1 MVTRKIRPL
10 EQRCFK
16 GLFLCK
22 KIDSVKEKRSTKDAI
37 KTERMEQM
45 KELEKTYNP
54 ADIED
59 RLYRKWED
67 KKYFHAEVDRSK
79 KPFTIVMPPPNVTGQ
94 LHMGHALD
102 NTMQDILI
110 RFKRMQGYSALWQ
123 PGTDH
128 AAIATEVKVTEKL
141 KAEGIDKKEIGRE
154 AFLQHAWKWKEEYGG
169 RIVNQLKKLGS
180 SADWDRERFTM
191 DEGCSEAVKEVF
203 VNLYEKGYIYKG
215 SRIINWCPVCKT
227 SISDAEV
234 EHVEQEGHFW
244 HINYPIVGEEGRYVE
259 IATTRPE
266 TLLGDTAVAVNPKDE
281 RYKDIIGKMLKLPLT
296 DREIPVIADEYVDM
310 EFGTGCVKI
319 TPAHDPNDF
328 EVGKRHN
335 LEEINILNDD
345 ATINEKG
352 GKYAGMDRYEARKA
366 MVADLEKE
374 GLLVKVVPHTHNVG
388 THDRCKTT
396 VEPMIKP
403 QWFVRMKEMGQAAL
417 DLIKTDELE
426 FVPEQFDKTYIHW
439 LENIRDW
446 CISRQLWWGHRIPAY
461 YCDECHET
469 IVSRE
474 VPTVCPK
481 CGCTHLTQD
490 EDTLD
495 TWFSSAL
502 WPFSTLGW
510 PKKTPE
516 YEYFYPTDVLVTGY
530 DIIFFWV
537 IRMVFSALE
546 QTGKSPFKH
555 VLIHGLV
562 RDDQGRKMS
571 KSLGNGI
578 DPLEVIDKY
587 GADALRLTLITGNA
601 PGNDMR
607 FYWERVENSRNFAN
621 KIWNAS
627 RFIMMNMEKA
637 DFSNVKLFDLTI
649 ADRWILS
656 KVNDLAVEMTDNME
670 KYELGIAVSKV
681 YDFIWEEFCD
691 WYIEMVKPR
700 LYNDADETKTAA
712 IWTLKTVLI
721 DALKLLHPYMPFITE
736 EIFCNIQDE
745 EESIMI
751 SSWPVYTE
759 DNNYS
764 EDENAIETIKTAVRN
779 IRNVRAEMNVAPS
792 RKALVYVVSASE
804 DVKNIFNN
812 SLGFF
817 GTLAYASE
825 VKVQADK
832 AGIPDDAVSTVIPDA
847 VIYIPFAELVD
858 IDKEI
863 ERLKK
868 EEGRLQGE
876 IKRCNGMLNNERFT
890 SKAPQAKIDE
900 EKAKL
905 VKYTQMLEQVTERLA
920 TLSK

>member
-1 MVTRKIRPL
+1 
-10 EQRCFK
+10 
-16 GLFLCK
+16 
-22 KIDSVKEKRSTKDAI
+22 
-37 KTERMEQM
+37 M

-54 ADIED
+54 AEIED
-59 RLYRKWED
+59 RLYRKWEE

-141 KAEGIDKKEIGRE
+141 KTEGIDKKEIGRE
-154 AFLQHAWKWKEEYGG
+154 AFLKHAWAWKEEYGN
-169 RIVNQLKKLGS
+169 RIVSQLKKMGS

-191 DEGCSEAVKEVF
+191 DEGCSKAVTEVF
-203 VNLYEKGYIYKG
+203 CNLYEKGYIYKG

-234 EHVEQEGHFW
+234 IHEEQEGHFW
-244 HINYPIVGEEGRYVE
+244 HINYPVVGEPGRFVE

-266 TLLGDTAVAVNPKDE
+266 TLLGDTAVAVNPDDE
-281 RYKDIIGKMLKLPLT
+281 RYKDIVGKMLELPLT
-296 DREIPVIADEYVDM
+296 DRQIPVIADPYVDK

-345 ATINEKG
+345 ATINELG
-352 GKYAGMDRYEARKA
+352 GRYAGMDRYEARKQ
-366 MVADLEKE
+366 MVADLDAL
-374 GLLVKVVPHTHNVG
+374 GLLVKVVPHSHNVG

-403 QWFVRMKEMGQAAL
+403 QWFVRMKEMGEAAL
-417 DLIKTDELE
+417 KVVKTDELS

-446 CISRQLWWGHRIPAY
+446 CISRQLWWGHRIPAW
-461 YCDECHET
+461 YCADCGAT
-469 IVSRE
+469 TVSRQT
-474 VPTVCPK
+474 PCKCSK
-481 CGCTHLTQD
+481 CGSANITQD

-510 PKKTPE
+510 PDKTPE
-516 YEYFYPTDVLVTGY
+516 YDYFYPTSVLVTGY

-621 KIWNAS
+621 KIWNAT

-637 DFSNVKLFDLTI
+637 DFSQVKLSDLTI

-656 KVNDLAVEMTDNME
+656 KVNDLAVAVTENLD
-670 KYELGIAVSKV
+670 KYELGIAVQKV

-700 LYNDADETKTAA
+700 LYNDDDTTKAA
-712 IWTLKTVLI
+712 ALWTLKTVLI
-721 DALKLLHPYMPFITE
+721 NALKLLHPYMPFITE

-751 SSWPVYTE
+751 SKWPEYKE
-759 DNNYS
+759 EWS
-764 EDENAIETIKTAVRN
+764 FKADEEAVDTIKAAVRA
-779 IRNVRAEMNVAPS
+779 IRNLRTGMNVPPS
-792 RKALVYVVSASE
+792 KKASVYVVSEKSEIRDRFEASKNFFATLGYANAVYVQE
-804 DVKNIFNN
+804 DK
-812 SLGFF
+812 
-817 GTLAYASE
+817 T
-825 VKVQADK
+825 
-832 AGIPDDAVSTVIPDA
+832 GIDANAVSTVIHDA
-847 VIYIPFAELVD
+847 VLYIPLAELVD

-863 ERLKK
+863 ERLKGEVK
-868 EEGRLQGE
+868 KLEGE
-876 IKRCNGMLNNERFT
+876 IKRASGMLANPKFVD
-890 SKAPQAKIDE
+890 KAPAAKVE
-900 EKAKL
+900 EERAKL
-905 VKYTQMLEQVTERLA
+905 AKYTEMKTQVEERLSQ
-920 TLSK
+920 LI

>member
-1 MVTRKIRPL
+1 M
-10 EQRCFK
+10 
-16 GLFLCK
+16 
-22 KIDSVKEKRSTKDAI
+22 S
-37 KTERMEQM
+37 
-45 KELEKTYNP
+45 KELAKTYDP
-54 ADIED
+54 KGIED
-59 RLYRKWED
+59 RIYQNWLD

-110 RFKRMQGYSALWQ
+110 RYKRMQGYNALWQ

-128 AAIATEVKVTEKL
+128 AAIATEVKVIQKL
-141 KAEGIDKKEIGRE
+141 KEQGIDKNDIGRE
-154 AFLQHAWKWKEEYGG
+154 EFLKHAWEWKEEYGG

-191 DEGCSEAVKEVF
+191 DEGCSKAVEEVF
-203 VNLYEKGYIYKG
+203 VKLYNKGYIYKG

-234 EHVEQEGHFW
+234 EHVDQDGFFW
-244 HINYPIVGEEGRYVE
+244 HINYPIVGEEGRFVE

-266 TLLGDTAVAVNPKDE
+266 TLLGDTAVAVNPEDE
-281 RYKDIIGKMLKLPLT
+281 RYQDLVGKMLKLPLT
-296 DREIPVIADEYVDM
+296 DREIPVIADSYVDK

-335 LEEINILNDD
+335 LPEINIMNDD
-345 ATINEKG
+345 ATINELG

-366 MVADLEKE
+366 MVADLDAL
-374 GLLVKVVPHTHNVG
+374 GLLVKVVPHTHSVG

-403 QWFVRMKEMGQAAL
+403 QWFVKMQEMAKPAIEAL
-417 DLIKTDELE
+417 KKNELN
-426 FVPEQFDKTYIHW
+426 FVPDRFDKIYLHW

-461 YCDECHET
+461 YCDECG
-469 IVSRE
+469 E
-474 VPTVCPK
+474 VVVAKEMPKVCPK
-481 CGCTHLTQD
+481 CGCTHFKQD

-495 TWFSSAL
+495 AWFSSAL

-510 PKKTPE
+510 PDKTE
-516 YEYFYPTDVLVTGY
+516 DFDYFYPTDVLVTGY

-537 IRMVFSALE
+537 IRMVFSAIE
-546 QTGKSPFKH
+546 QTGKVPFHH

-562 RDDQGRKMS
+562 RDSQGRKMS

-578 DPLEVIDKY
+578 DPLEIIDQY

-607 FYWERVENSRNFAN
+607 FYMERVEASRNFAN
-621 KIWNAS
+621 KVWNAS
-627 RFIMMNMEKA
+627 RFIMMNLEKA
-637 DFSNVKLFDLTI
+637 EVPGEMPKDQLTA
-649 ADRWILS
+649 ADKWILS
-656 KVNDLAVEMTDNME
+656 KVNTLAKEVTENMD
-670 KYELGIAVSKV
+670 KYELGIAVQKV

-700 LYNDADETKTAA
+700 LYNDGDTTKSAA
-712 IWTLKTVLI
+712 LWTLKTVLVN
-721 DALKLLHPYMPFITE
+721 ALKLLHPYMPFITE
-736 EIFCNIQDE
+736 EIFCTLQSE

-751 SSWPVYTE
+751 SKWPEFTKE
-759 DNNYS
+759 WHFA
-764 EDENAIETIKTAVRN
+764 EDEAAVEMIKEAVRG
-779 IRNVRAEMNVAPS
+779 IRNVRTGMNVPPS
-792 RKALVYVVSASE
+792 KKAKVFVVSESENVRNTFENGKVFFATLGSASE
-804 DVKNIFNN
+804 V
-812 SLGFF
+812 
-817 GTLAYASE
+817 T
-825 VKVQADK
+825 VQADRS
-832 AGIPDDAVSTVIPDA
+832 GIDEDAVSAVLPEA
-847 VIYIPFAELVD
+847 VIYMPFAELVD

-863 ERLKK
+863 ERLQK
-868 EEGRLQGE
+868 EEQRLTKE
-876 IKRCNGMLNNERFT
+876 LARVNGMLSNERFM
-890 SKAPQAKIDE
+890 SKAPESKVAE
-900 EKAKL
+900 ERAKL
-905 VKYTQMLEQVTERLA
+905 EKYSQMMDQVKERLTHLQA
-920 TLSK
+920 R